1 MQQPYVS
8 TLITQDFTSAE
19 KSVARNNIDAISE
32 DALDSYATKSWVS
45 DNFLSDGDFSQF
57 VTEDELEAATSALLT
72 SGDLAPYATKSY
84 VSNASAELSAWTE
97 QNFYPLATNPSGYLT
112 SATMPDPL
120 PAHGNDQYLTTTSA
134 GQYQWDPK
142 PRQLPANT
150 TSDRGRYLYIDFN
163 DKIVWKRVLERTFDQ
178 SKGKTWSSSDDSN
191 GYVDITFD
199 VLYPQD
205 EWELFFT
212 LELSN
217 FRASYQSSTEDFTN
231 VIEGVELY
239 LGNSTNPT
247 LSKFAYISSSMTGSN
262 GMSMDYGAR
271 YTLSHFKGSMITECD
286 RITAR
291 LIKKTG
297 ITAEDHLTS
306 LGLNYVQFV

>member
-1 MQQPYVS
+1 MKQPYVS
-8 TLITQDFTSAE
+8 TLITQDFTPAE
-19 KSVARNNIDAISE
+19 KAVARNNISAISS

-57 VTEDELEAATSALLT
+57 VTEDELESATSAMLT
-72 SGDLAPYATKSY
+72 SADLQPYATKSY
-84 VSNASAELSAWTE
+84 VSNVSEGLSAWAE
-97 QNFYPLATNPSGYLT
+97 QSFYPLTTNPAGYLT

-142 PRQLPANT
+142 PRQLPANS

-163 DKIVWKRVLERTFDQ
+163 DHIVWKRVLERTFDQ
-178 SKGKTWSSSDDSN
+178 SNGKTWSSSDDSN

-199 VLYPQD
+199 VLYPEN

-217 FRASYQSSTEDFTN
+217 FRSTYNSSSESFTS
-231 VIEGVELY
+231 VIDRVDLY
-239 LGNSTNPT
+239 LGNSTNPIV
-247 LSKFAYISSSMTGSN
+247 SKFAAISSSMTGSN
-262 GMSMDYGAR
+262 GLSMDDGGR
-271 YTLSHFKGSMITECD
+271 YTLSHFKGSMLTECD

-291 LIKKTG
+291 LIKKSG
-297 ITAEDHLTS
+297 VSAEDHLTS
-306 LGLNYVQFV
+306 IGLNYVQFV